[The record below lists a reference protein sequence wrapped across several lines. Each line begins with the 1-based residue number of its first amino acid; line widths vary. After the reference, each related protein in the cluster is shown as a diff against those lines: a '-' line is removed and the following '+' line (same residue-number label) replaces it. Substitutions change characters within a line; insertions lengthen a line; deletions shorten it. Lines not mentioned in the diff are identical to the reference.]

1 MSIDPTIQAPFTGT
15 EIDGSGAGSE
25 APAKTKRALL
35 TGLRSSGGAVAE
47 LVLTR
52 ISGDG
57 DGDAA
62 FGRGSMLADM
72 CRSFRLA
79 NKFTELWA
87 IAQDEPSGGTAG
99 TQTLTVSG
107 TATASGT
114 IALYIGG
121 VRVEVDVTVGDTA
134 TDVATAIAA
143 AITADTSLPV
153 SCGSSSAVATATAR
167 HKGAYEVLIEVGG
180 RPGDVLPAGISGIAV
195 AEGVAG
201 AGTVDITDVTDL
213 LGEVAYDRIVLGIH
227 TDTILDAA
235 EAVMVERWGANVE
248 TDGILVYAHKGAS
261 LSTITTYTTAPA
273 RNSQYGMCIAPPD
286 TSFPTPV
293 WRTAAM
299 VAGIDLGESLVNTP
313 RQWLPLPAISPGIG
327 TQFDLAQRSSLV
339 AAGCTTLK
347 VDAGGRVV
355 IDRTVTTYQK
365 NAAGSPDTLFKAVG
379 MMSAISYLRWLWRVH
394 IETRY
399 PRSLLGDDGAV
410 AAPGVPIVTPST
422 IRGAASAVY
431 LEACELGLLDKSG
444 LQAFLDAL
452 TVTRP
457 SGNPVRLDTIMT
469 PTFLAEFLQSATTLR
484 PQY

>member
-1 MSIDPTIQAPFTGT
+1 MIDPTIEAPFTGT

-25 APAKTKRALL
+25 TPAKPKRALL
-35 TGLRSSGGAVAE
+35 TGLRSSSGAVLE

-62 FGRGSMLADM
+62 FGRSSMLADM
-72 CRSFRLA
+72 CRSFRLQ

-121 VRVEVDVTVGDTA
+121 VRVEVDVVVGNTA

-153 SCGSSSAVATATAR
+153 SCGAASAVATATAR
-167 HKGAYEVLIEVGG
+167 HKGAYEVRIEVGG
-180 RPGDVLPAGISGIAV
+180 RPGDVLPAGIASVIV

-213 LGEVAYDRIVLGIH
+213 LGETPYDRIVLGMH

-235 EAVMVERWGANVE
+235 EAVMADRWGANVE
-248 TDGILVYAHKGAS
+248 TDGLLVYAHKGAS

-273 RNSQYGMCIAPPD
+273 RNSQYGMIVAPPD

-299 VAGIDLGESLVNTP
+299 VAGIDLAESQVNTP
-313 RQWLPLPAISPGIG
+313 RQWLPLTNISPGIG
-327 TQFDLAQRSSLV
+327 TKFNLSQRSSLV

-365 NAAGSPDTLFKAVG
+365 NGAGSPDKLFQAVG
-379 MMSAISYLRWLWRVH
+379 MMSAIAYLRWMWRVH

-399 PRSLLGDDGAV
+399 PRALLGDDGAQV
-410 AAPGVPIVTPST
+410 APGIPLVTPST
-422 IRGAASAVY
+422 IRGAASTVY
-431 LEACELGLLDKSG
+431 LEAAELGLVDKSAHA
-444 LQAFLDAL
+444 AFLEAL
-452 TVTRP
+452 SVVRP
-457 SGNPVRLDTIMT
+457 SGNPIRVNSILT